1 MMTPTPDSMHHW
13 TEPYEDE
20 YIKERIEELQQAQQA
35 AKDHN
40 CVLVSSYEQFWLPV
54 LSDMPD
60 VEYTGR
66 QTHSA
71 PYGTF
76 EPAPGVPFHGALWFT
91 SEKDAELPEPL
102 KSVKEWIAAEA
113 AVDLNARMVKIQA
126 GELEITFTGIDISRN
141 ARQLLEDVNE
151 QLVRT
156 NAGVYIWK
164 IQPISERSS
173 VHHLFPDGRIST
185 LTNAHTRADVT
196 GYAVLEDRPYQHTL
210 VYIGIAAHKTSVES
224 LWASLIRGRGACSLR
239 GTSILADG
247 EIKMLTQP
255 LPEFNVLHAGLI
267 CRKALPGRWE
277 AKDDA
282 VYALAF
288 DSEKDVD
295 TELHIVALRRLQEAL
310 AFPIPDE
317 WSRTIWEYALD
328 AGFIQRLV
336 TGGDCRG
343 GVRIDLTKPWQD
355 FIQNLLEQ
363 SVLTIQENPYVPI
376 S

>member
-1 MMTPTPDSMHHW
+1 MYQW
-13 TEPYEDE
+13 TEPYGDE

-35 AKDHN
+35 ATDHG
-40 CVLVSSYEQFWLPV
+40 CMLVSAYEQFWLPV
-54 LSDMPD
+54 LNQMPD
-60 VEYTGR
+60 TEYVGSQSYR
-66 QTHSA
+66 A

-76 EPAPGVPFHGALWFT
+76 EPAPGSPFHGALWF
-91 SEKDAELPEPL
+91 SPEKAAELPAVL
-102 KSVKEWIAAEA
+102 KNIKEWVAAEA
-113 AVDLNARMVKIQA
+113 ALDLNARMVKIQA
-126 GELEITFTGIDISRN
+126 GELEITFTGIDISRT

-156 NAGVYIWK
+156 NAGIYVWRITPLDE
-164 IQPISERSS
+164 ISS
-173 VHHLFPDGRIST
+173 VHHLFPDGRIPT

-196 GYAVLEDRPYQHTL
+196 GYAVLEDRPYQHML

-224 LWASLIRGRGACSLR
+224 LWASLIRGRGACSMR
-239 GTSILADG
+239 GTSVLTDG

-267 CRKALPGRWE
+267 CRKALPGKWE

-282 VYALAF
+282 VYALVF

-295 TELHIVALRRLQEAL
+295 TELQIVTLRRLQEVV

-336 TGGDCRG
+336 TGGDCPG
-343 GVRIDLTKPWQD
+343 GVRIDLTKPWQE

-363 SVLTIQENPYVPI
+363 SVLTIQENPYVPVR
-376 S
+376 